1 MRSGNKTVVCSIWP
15 DKEMPYLAEEC
26 YKDEYGIVHPKGEIE
41 RVELITNPLAII
53 NRTIP
58 MALFESSITFITDKA
73 RKHMKTLN
81 DIKEQEEFM
90 LDIIELLNHKQGRE
104 VRELYSKLSDKAK
117 RKFIDSAINEGIYI
131 RYEAFDNK
139 FCLRDNIIKVYE
151 KYPDIMKP
159 WEIFIPKPKWGRDVY
174 VGADYIGY
182 QYIMMLKQSGERG
195 FSARSAGSIND
206 ESLPEKSNSNKIGK
220 HWASDNAVRF
230 GEYESLNLLIIL
242 NEDDLALINALYRSS
257 ISGRKFLYES
267 IVTGEPME
275 VPNSFTN
282 RAAEILQVYLKS
294 LGIKIETIM
303 TEDEFIGEPEHSN
316 EVIGFTIKNRVIFCT
331 MNEMYYLKKLSKLY
345 KKYIHSRKE
354 KVDDVEEAWD
364 WMMDNL
370 TFKKKFLSEA
380 IIDLFKNNIEA
391 FD

>member
-1 MRSGNKTVVCSIWP
+1 
-15 DKEMPYLAEEC
+15 MPYLAEEC
-26 YKDEYGIVHPKGEIE
+26 YKDNYGVVHAKGNVE

-73 RKHMKTLN
+73 RRHMRKLN
-81 DIKEQEEFM
+81 DIKEQEKFM
-90 LDIIELLNHKQGRE
+90 LDIIELLNHKQGKE

-117 RKFIDSAINEGIYI
+117 KKFIDSAIEDGIYI
-131 RYEAFDNK
+131 RYEAFDEK
-139 FCLRDNIIKVYE
+139 LCFRDNIIKVYE
-151 KYPDIMKP
+151 TYPDIMKP

-174 VGADYIGY
+174 VGADYVGF

-206 ESLPEKSNSNKIGK
+206 ESLPEKSNNNKIGK

-230 GEYESLNLLIIL
+230 GEYESLNLLIII
-242 NEDDLALINALYRSS
+242 NETDLALINALYRSS
-257 ISGRKFLYES
+257 IAGRKFLYES
-267 IVTGEPME
+267 IISEEPME
-275 VPNSFTN
+275 VPSSFTN

-294 LGIKIETIM
+294 LGVKIETIL
-303 TEDEFIGEPEHSN
+303 TEDEFIGEPEHTN
-316 EVIGFTIKNRVIFCT
+316 EIIGFTVKNRVIFCT
-331 MNEMYYLKKLSKLY
+331 QNEMYYLKKLQKLY
-345 KKYIHSRKE
+345 KKYIHKS
-354 KVDDVEEAWD
+354 EENIDNTEEIWD

-370 TFKKKFLSEA
+370 TFKKKFLTDT

-391 FD
+391 FN